1 MFSAPASAVCYFV
14 ARNTPLEKAYTFSY
28 ALLTADSLLRQPN
41 TPGGAANMK
50 NIYKQ
55 LRIILNSN
63 RAGRWKRGH
72 HNTRRR
78 FRAAE
83 PAPPCILILFL
94 IAFALAA
101 GLFSSALHSPRSL
114 SEFDGSA
121 LRRIALAELTAF
133 ESGLDGA
140 PAGASNI
147 AGTTSAP
154 AGASNVAGTT
164 SAPAGASNVAGTT
177 SAPAGASNVAGTTS
191 IPAGTTASY
200 ESGEKYWRWCGFES
214 RVDWCACFVS
224 WCMNNCY
231 SGCPVTA
238 SCSELVDW
246 LRGRRCWYKSNV
258 EPLPGML
265 IFFDWENDGACDH
278 VGIVDCVADGQVYV
292 VEGNYG
298 DRCARNGYRLS
309 AREIYGYGTVM

>member
-63 RAGRWKRGH
+63 RAGCWKRGH

-140 PAGASNI
+140 L
-147 AGTTSAP
+147 
-154 AGASNVAGTT
+154 
-164 SAPAGASNVAGTT
+164 
-177 SAPAGASNVAGTTS
+177 AGASNVAGTTS

>member
-1 MFSAPASAVCYFV
+1 MFSAPLSAVCYF
-14 ARNTPLEKAYTFSY
+14 APRNTPLEKAYTFSY
-28 ALLTADSLLRQPN
+28 ALLATDSLFRQPN

-63 RAGRWKRGH
+63 RAGRGKRGH

-101 GLFSSALHSPRSL
+101 GLFSSALHGPRSL
-114 SEFDGSA
+114 SDFDGSA
-121 LRRIALAELTAF
+121 LRRIALAELAAF

-140 PAGASNI
+140 PAGASN
-147 AGTTSAP
+147 
-154 AGASNVAGTT
+154 VAGT
-164 SAPAGASNVAGTT
+164 S
-177 SAPAGASNVAGTTS
+177 
-191 IPAGTTASY
+191 ASY

-246 LRGRRCWYKSNV
+246 LRGRRCWYESSV

-265 IFFDWENDGACDH
+265 IFFDWEGDGACDH
-278 VGIVDCVADGQVYV
+278 VGIVDCVSDGQVYV

-309 AREIYGYGTVM
+309 DREIYGYGTVM

>member
-1 MFSAPASAVCYFV
+1 
-14 ARNTPLEKAYTFSY
+14 
-28 ALLTADSLLRQPN
+28 
-41 TPGGAANMK
+41 MK

-55 LRIILNSN
+55 LRIILNGN
-63 RAGRWKRGH
+63 RTGRGKRRH

-83 PAPPCILILFL
+83 PAPPCILIFFL

-101 GLFSSALHSPRSL
+101 GLFSSVLHSPRSL
-114 SEFDGSA
+114 SDFDGSA
-121 LRRIALAELTAF
+121 LRRIALAELAAF
-133 ESGLDGA
+133 EIEHA
-140 PAGASNI
+140 ETPAGANNV
-147 AGTTSAP
+147 AGMTSTP
-154 AGASNVAGTT
+154 AGANNVAGTAT
-164 SAPAGASNVAGTT
+164 
-177 SAPAGASNVAGTTS
+177 
-191 IPAGTTASY
+191 SY

-238 SCSELVDW
+238 SCGELVDW
-246 LRGRRCWYKSNV
+246 LRGRRCWYGNNV

-265 IFFDWENDGACDH
+265 IFFDWEDDGACDH

-292 VEGNYG
+292 VEGNHG

-309 AREIYGYGTVM
+309 AREIYGYGAVM

>member
-1 MFSAPASAVCYFV
+1 
-14 ARNTPLEKAYTFSY
+14 
-28 ALLTADSLLRQPN
+28 
-41 TPGGAANMK
+41 MK
-50 NIYKQ
+50 NMYKQ

-63 RAGRWKRGH
+63 RAGRGKRGH

-101 GLFSSALHSPRSL
+101 GLFSSALHGPRSL
-114 SEFDGSA
+114 SDFDGSA
-121 LRRIALAELTAF
+121 LRRIALAELAAF
-133 ESGLDGA
+133 EIEHA
-140 PAGASNI
+140 ETPAGAN
-147 AGTTSAP
+147 
-154 AGASNVAGTT
+154 NVAGT
-164 SAPAGASNVAGTT
+164 S
-177 SAPAGASNVAGTTS
+177 
-191 IPAGTTASY
+191 ASY
-200 ESGEKYWRWCGFES
+200 ENGEKYWRWCGFES

-246 LRGRRCWYKSNV
+246 LRGRRCWYENSIAPV
-258 EPLPGML
+258 PGML
-265 IFFDWENDGACDH
+265 IFFDWEDDGACDH

>member
-1 MFSAPASAVCYFV
+1 MFSAPLSAGRYFA

-28 ALLTADSLLRQPN
+28 ALLATDSLFRQPS

-63 RAGRWKRGH
+63 RAGRGKRGH

-101 GLFSSALHSPRSL
+101 GLFSSALHGPRSL

-140 PAGASNI
+140 PAGASN
-147 AGTTSAP
+147 
-154 AGASNVAGTT
+154 VAGTT
-164 SAPAGASNVAGTT
+164 SAPAGVNSAAGTT
-177 SAPAGASNVAGTTS
+177 T
-191 IPAGTTASY
+191 SY

-298 DRCARNGYRLS
+298 DRCARKGYRLS
-309 AREIYGYGTVM
+309 SREIYGYGTVM